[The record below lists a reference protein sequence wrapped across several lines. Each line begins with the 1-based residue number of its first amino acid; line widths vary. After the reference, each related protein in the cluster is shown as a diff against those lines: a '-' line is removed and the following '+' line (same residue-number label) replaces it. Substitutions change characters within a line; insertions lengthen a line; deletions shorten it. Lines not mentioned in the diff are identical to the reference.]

1 MATSIVTPDLDAIV
15 SEIFVAAPAERVF
28 QALTSSEQL
37 MRWWGEESDCKTS
50 LFEMDA
56 RPGGKWR
63 FLASDPTGK
72 IKVNGVSDFEA
83 HGEILECVAPRLLVY
98 TWIAN
103 WHDRPEQTTVVRWQL
118 TSAAGGTRVKVT
130 HSGLT
135 GLDVARTDYSGGWS
149 GVMEMLK
156 RFAEKQ

>member
-1 MATSIVTPDLDAIV
+1 M
-15 SEIFVAAPAERVF
+15 
-28 QALTSSEQL
+28 
-37 MRWWGEESDCKTS
+37 
-50 LFEMDA
+50 
-56 RPGGKWR
+56 
-63 FLASDPTGK
+63 
-72 IKVNGVSDFEA
+72 SDFEA

>member
-56 RPGGKWR
+56 RQGG
-63 FLASDPTGK
+63 S
-72 IKVNGVSDFEA
+72 GVSWPPIPPA
-83 HGEILECVAPRLLVY
+83 KSR
-98 TWIAN
+98 
-103 WHDRPEQTTVVRWQL
+103 
-118 TSAAGGTRVKVT
+118 S
-130 HSGLT
+130 T
-135 GLDVARTDYSGGWS
+135 G
-149 GVMEMLK
+149 
-156 RFAEKQ
+156 